1 MPVPFTIG
9 IVVWVVL
16 TLLLFSKHLRK
27 NRSIK
32 AAAAKNGTS
41 PETKSLGG
49 LLSASALFLGF
60 PIALLSTGAWLIF

>member
-1 MPVPFTIG
+1 MPIPFVVGAI
-9 IVVWVVL
+9 VWVL
-16 TLLLFSKHLRK
+16 ATLMLLSKHLRK

-41 PETKSLGG
+41 PETLSMGG
-49 LLSASALFLGF
+49 LLSVSAIFLGI